1 MLRSSAFFLLLLFLM
16 ACASVLSQTSDQP
29 NPNIPKSF
37 HDTALNVTY
46 FYPGRFVPDPES
58 IAPRPATDV
67 TPKCAHSTLFANS
80 ASPIDT
86 SSFVLSTIDNSCP
99 NVLRGATLL
108 GPFIREQILR
118 QLKQYGEPTVTQ
130 EPTNYAIDGHPASI
144 VLASVPMPTTP
155 ENKIPRTTY
164 AAKAC
169 VLGNIPV
176 KPRKKTD
183 PVEPTRHVLCFD
195 FTTLHKD
202 LYTLMFAFSMQFD
215 TDSPQPMVPGSV
227 IR

>member
-1 MLRSSAFFLLLLFLM
+1 MVHRSSVFLLLLV
-16 ACASVLSQTSDQP
+16 CAAVVAQAPDQP
-29 NPNIPKSF
+29 DPRLPKSF

-46 FYPGRFVPDPES
+46 FYPGRFVADPASLNPKPDPD
-58 IAPRPATDV
+58 P

-80 ASPIDT
+80 VTPVDT
-86 SSFVLSTIDNSCP
+86 ASFVLSTIDNTCP
-99 NVLRGATLL
+99 NVLRGAVLL
-108 GPFIREQILR
+108 GPFIREQIIR

-144 VLASVPMPTTP
+144 VLASVPMPDVKG
-155 ENKIPRTTY
+155 KIPTTTY

-176 KPRKKTD
+176 KQKKKSD

-195 FTTLHKD
+195 FTTQHSD
-202 LYTLMFAFSMQFD
+202 LYTLMFGFSMQFD
-215 TDSPQPMVPGSV
+215 NDSPQPMVPGSV

>member
-1 MLRSSAFFLLLLFLM
+1 MVLRSAALSLLLFVCV
-16 ACASVLSQTSDQP
+16 AAFSQTSDQP

-37 HDTALNVTY
+37 HDSSLNVTY

-58 IAPRPATDV
+58 IAPKPNADA

-80 ASPIDT
+80 VTPIDT
-86 SSFVLSTIDNSCP
+86 SSFVLSTIDNTCP

-108 GPFIREQILR
+108 GPFIREQIIR

-130 EPTNYAIDGHPASI
+130 EPTNYTIDGHPASI
-144 VLASVPMPTTP
+144 VLASVPMP
-155 ENKIPRTTY
+155 EVKGKIPTTTY
-164 AAKAC
+164 AAKMC

-176 KPRKKTD
+176 KPRRKSD

-195 FTTLHKD
+195 FTTLHSD
-202 LYTLMFAFSMQFD
+202 LYTLMFSFTMQFD
-215 TDSPQPMVPGSV
+215 NDAPLPMVPGSV